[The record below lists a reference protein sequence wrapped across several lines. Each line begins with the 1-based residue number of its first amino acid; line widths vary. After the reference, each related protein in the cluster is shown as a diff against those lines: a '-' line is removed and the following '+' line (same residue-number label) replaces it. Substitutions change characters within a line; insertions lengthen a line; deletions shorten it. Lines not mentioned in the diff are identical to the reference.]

1 MPNAN
6 LAAAKAAKNDEFYT
20 RYRDIG
26 RELSRYYERDR
37 DFLRGKVVL
46 CPCDDPE
53 WSEFTRYLADAF
65 GFYGLK
71 KLICTSYA
79 GSLVGVT
86 DWQRENG
93 PYDPAVEPRG
103 KVMVLDRDLGGDGRV
118 GRDDFRWEYLEGD
131 GDFRSDEVTALR
143 DEADVIIT
151 NPPFSLFREFLA
163 WTMEGEKQ
171 FIVLGNK
178 NAITYKET
186 FPLIKDNKLWLGVTS
201 PSEFLTATGEVT
213 KQASGLTRWFT
224 NIPHGKRNEPL
235 VTDKMEYQLRFNRP
249 LRRILENKFGQTLG
263 RGADGELLQH
273 FPRYDN
279 YDAIEVP
286 RVDAIPCDYDGVMGV
301 PITFLDRYD
310 PDQFE
315 IIGRT
320 GDLEWCEN
328 ECPFYMPP
336 SDELQKHLKQKNR
349 TWRVQNAYFYNAET
363 DSLEM
368 PYGRLFIR
376 KRPGFQG
383 GN

>member
-20 RYRDIG
+20 QYRDIG
-26 RELSRYYERDR
+26 QELSKYYEHDH

-53 WSEFTRYLADAF
+53 WSEFTHYLADAF

-86 DWQRENG
+86 DWQRANG

-103 KVMVLDRDLGGDGRV
+103 KVMVLDHDLGGDGRV
-118 GRDDFRWEYLEGD
+118 GRDDFQWDYLEGD

-143 DEADVIIT
+143 DEADVVIT

-163 WTMEGEKQ
+163 WVMEGEKQ
-171 FIVLGNK
+171 FIILGNV
-178 NAITYKET
+178 NAVTYKEI
-186 FPLIKDNKLWLGVTS
+186 FPLIKDNKVWAGTSFNKTMTLSMPESYETKMTERDELGR
-201 PSEFLTATGEVT
+201 
-213 KQASGLTRWFT
+213 KQGKVPALAWFT

-249 LRRILENKFGQTLG
+249 LRRILEDKYGQVLG

-315 IIGRT
+315 ILGSRRWDKSQVLHDIYC
-320 GDLEWCEN
+320 GDK
-328 ECPFYMPP
+328 P
-336 SDELQKHLKQKNR
+336 SCDEDFKTLVDGK
-349 TWRVQNAYFYNAET
+349 ET
-363 DSLEM
+363 YD
-368 PYGRLFIR
+368 RIFIR

>member
-20 RYRDIG
+20 QYRDIG
-26 RELSRYYERDR
+26 RELSRYYERDH

-118 GRDDFRWEYLEGD
+118 GRDDLRWEYLEGD

-143 DEADVIIT
+143 DEADVVIT
-151 NPPFSLFREFLA
+151 NPPFSLFRQFLA
-163 WTMEGEKQ
+163 WVMDGGKE
-171 FIVLGNK
+171 FIILGNV
-178 NAITYKET
+178 NAVTYKEV
-186 FPLIKDNKLWLGVTS
+186 FPLIKDNKIWAGTSFNKTMILSMPERYETKMTERDELGR
-201 PSEFLTATGEVT
+201 
-213 KQASGLTRWFT
+213 KQGKVPALAWFT

-249 LRRILENKFGQTLG
+249 LRRILEDKYGQTLG

-286 RVDAIPCDYDGVMGV
+286 RVDAIPSDYDGVMGV

-315 IIGRT
+315 ILGISGELANPIEIEGKRHSGR
-320 GDLEWCEN
+320 
-328 ECPFYMPP
+328 FYV
-336 SDELQKHLKQKNR
+336 DGQ
-349 TWRVQNAYFYNAET
+349 
-363 DSLEM
+363 
-368 PYGRLFIR
+368 RLYDRILIR